1 MRNDYSAKIIE
12 SSRELSNKEKVMF
25 KDTSSCVKLN
35 DVCLPGEDV
44 TINVD
49 LWVVLEIH
57 NEKTQDKDY
66 RNFILVDRD
75 GTKYVTGSQGF
86 WNTFCDIWDDM
97 EDCNED
103 WSLNVFR
110 RPSKNYSGKEFL
122 TCCIC

>member
-1 MRNDYSAKIIE
+1 MRNDYSAKIKE
-12 SSRELSNKEKVMF
+12 SSRELTAKEKVMF

-66 RNFILVDRD
+66 LNYILVDRD

-97 EDCNED
+97 EDCTEE

-110 RPSKNYSGKEFL
+110 RPSKNYSGKDFL